1 VYKSLIG
8 TIKYVNFYDGDFGK
22 TLSIVIA
29 DDGEEEIASVK
40 SRLGNYVILDNGVR
54 FHVLDDRKKST
65 MIWRLPDHGITIK
78 PILGKE

>member
-1 VYKSLIG
+1 MQKPLFRPDSAAFV
-8 TIKYVNFYDGDFGK
+8 T
-22 TLSIVIA
+22 T
-29 DDGEEEIASVK
+29 DDGEEEIVSVK

-54 FHVLDDRKKST
+54 FHVLDDRKKNT

>member
-1 VYKSLIG
+1 MQKPLFRPDSAAFV
-8 TIKYVNFYDGDFGK
+8 T
-22 TLSIVIA
+22 T
-29 DDGEEEIASVK
+29 DDGEGEIVSVK

-54 FHVLDDRKKST
+54 FHVLDDRKKDA